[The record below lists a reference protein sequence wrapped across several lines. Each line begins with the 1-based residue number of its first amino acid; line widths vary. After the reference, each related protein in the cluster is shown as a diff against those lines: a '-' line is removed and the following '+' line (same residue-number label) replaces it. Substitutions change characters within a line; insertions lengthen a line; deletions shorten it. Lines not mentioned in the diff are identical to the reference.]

1 MKVTRYYITLE
12 TIYNRYLRLQSRADK
27 KMAKSRYD
35 ARVIINYHS
44 FFIRLA
50 TNVQDGKTTFYNYRI
65 QSKFSLKYGLL

>member
-44 FFIRLA
+44 FFYKI
-50 TNVQDGKTTFYNYRI
+50 GH
-65 QSKFSLKYGLL
+65 